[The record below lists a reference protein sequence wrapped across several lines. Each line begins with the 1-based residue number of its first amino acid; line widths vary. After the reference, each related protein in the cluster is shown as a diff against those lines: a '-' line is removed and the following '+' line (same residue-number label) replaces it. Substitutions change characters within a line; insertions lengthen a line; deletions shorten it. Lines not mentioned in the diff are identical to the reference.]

1 MSREYDYHKP
11 HRSHLQYEARRKR
24 FIFLI
29 LLIGGAVI
37 ALLLYLNLN
46 K

>member
-11 HRSHLQYEARRKR
+11 HRSHLQHNARRKWV
-24 FIFLI
+24 IFLI
-29 LLIGGAVI
+29 LLIGGAAI